1 MARRQWLQPARKACA
16 VGGNDSLDVSAT
28 VDSDDGS
35 PSDKSFSFFFF
46 NFRCRFET
54 SGDEGDFHCQSVKQ
68 VVTGVYYHGWARF
81 HRARNE
87 QWRKYFIFA

>member
-46 NFRCRFET
+46 LIF
-54 SGDEGDFHCQSVKQ
+54 GVGLKP
-68 VVTGVYYHGWARF
+68 VVMKVT
-81 HRARNE
+81 
-87 QWRKYFIFA
+87 FIAKA